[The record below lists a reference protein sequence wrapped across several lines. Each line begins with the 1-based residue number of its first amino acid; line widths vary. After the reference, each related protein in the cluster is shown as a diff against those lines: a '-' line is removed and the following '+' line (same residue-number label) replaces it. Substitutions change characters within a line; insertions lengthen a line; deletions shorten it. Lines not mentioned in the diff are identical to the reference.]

1 MFLLNFI
8 KETYSIDLVLDLDV
22 KDLIKSV
29 SEANNENFIKDLDH
43 FYQKDQGN
51 FLRSYRLT
59 TILFE
64 VFRPR

>member
-8 KETYSIDLVLDLDV
+8 KETYSTDLVLDLDV

-29 SEANNENFIKDLDH
+29 SEANNDNFITDLEH

-51 FLRSYRLT
+51 FSPSY
-59 TILFE
+59 
-64 VFRPR
+64 